1 MEKRDGVPLGS
12 VAISWMKQQ
21 EQKQADKLMTVEAAE
36 EEPQNAQEA
45 KLQEKWRA
53 KWQGKLKEIQMEIL
67 NWNLKEMDMEQAM
80 EKLAMEILE
89 MEMEHAMETQQS
101 LKSTELTK
109 ARPIMDEESASKM
122 RFLAT
127 SFLPLGIKLHQAF

>member
-1 MEKRDGVPLGS
+1 MG
-12 VAISWMKQQ
+12 
-21 EQKQADKLMTVEAAE
+21 
-36 EEPQNAQEA
+36 
-45 KLQEKWRA
+45 
-53 KWQGKLKEIQMEIL
+53 KEIQMEIL

-109 ARPIMDEESASKM
+109 ARPIMDEESASKT
-122 RFLAT
+122 RFTVET
-127 SFLPLGIKLHQAF
+127 SCRAPLSTDKIYCGDFMSGFWPPAAAGLINASPAQRSRLN